1 MLTFAASAVFA
12 TAMTMPAAPVVPD
25 VPNHGADT
33 TIPEVAIASGRLD
46 TLVAAVKAAGLA
58 EALSGEGPFTVFA
71 PTDAA
76 FSRLGEDTLA
86 GLLEPSQRATLG
98 RILKHHVLAGRYDA
112 GRLVGMTE
120 VETLAGTTL
129 PLEVVRGRLLVG
141 EAAVETA
148 DIDGGNGVVH
158 LIDRVLLPP
167 KMVSPLETLIEN
179 AVSRGAPIFNDGDT
193 ASCAAIYATALE
205 AAILTDGFGIEEGAR
220 RRIAARLEEI
230 AAMGDSREQAWA
242 YRRIMDSLFAA
253 ATRGEMSAA
262 ASPRRPISAAAP
274 ESSSGRTI
282 FTFDGEGEM
291 DGWYTVL
298 DGVMGGR
305 STGRIAAG
313 EGSLVFDGATSLE
326 NNGGFSSMRVDL
338 PAGRFAGFDAV
349 KLRVKGDG
357 REYRL
362 GAKASRG
369 AGAGGYW
376 APFPTE
382 MDEWIEVVM
391 PISKLERHFMGQR
404 LPGRIDPEDVRTLE
418 VYIYD
423 KKAGPFRLE
432 IDSIE
437 AVRMAD
443 QPFDA

>member
-1 MLTFAASAVFA
+1 MIQIATSVLLATTMSAAAFPTA
-12 TAMTMPAAPVVPD
+12 TS
-25 VPNHGADT
+25 DT
-33 TIPEVAIASGRLD
+33 TIPEVAVASGRLD

-76 FSRLGEDTLA
+76 FSRLGEDTLV
-86 GLLEPSQRATLG
+86 GLLEPGQRETLG
-98 RILKHHVLAGRYDA
+98 RILKHHVLAGRFDA
-112 GRLVGMTE
+112 ARLVGMSE

-141 EAAVETA
+141 DAAVETA
-148 DIDGGNGVVH
+148 DVDGGNGVVH

-167 KMVSPLETLIEN
+167 RAVSPLETLIEN
-179 AVSRGAPIFNDGDT
+179 AVNRGAPIFNDGDT

-205 AAILTDGFGIEEGAR
+205 AAVLTDGFGIDAGAR
-220 RRIAARLEEI
+220 RRIAARLDEI
-230 AAMGDSREQAWA
+230 AAMADTREQAWS

-253 ATRGEMSAA
+253 ASRGEMSATSA
-262 ASPRRPISAAAP
+262 ASTAPAAAP
-274 ESSSGRTI
+274 AAARSTPSESGRTI
-282 FTFDGEGEM
+282 FAFDRGGEA
-291 DGWYTVL
+291 DAWYTVV

-313 EGSLVFDGATSLE
+313 EGTLVFDGATSLE

-338 PAGRFAGFDAV
+338 PAGRFEGFDAV

-376 APFPTE
+376 APFATE
-382 MDEWIEVVM
+382 RGEWIDVVV
-391 PISKLERHFMGQR
+391 PIATLERHFMGQR
-404 LPGRIDPEDVRTLE
+404 LPGRLDPNDLRTLE
-418 VYIYD
+418 FYIYD

-437 AVRMAD
+437 AVRMKD

>member
-1 MLTFAASAVFA
+1 MLTIAAAVVAA
-12 TAMTMPAAPVVPD
+12 TAISAPLETPT
-25 VPNHGADT
+25 ADT
-33 TIPEVAIASGRLD
+33 TIPEVAVASGRLD

-71 PTDAA
+71 PTDEA
-76 FSRLGEDTLA
+76 FARLGGDTLA
-86 GLLEPSQRATLG
+86 GLLQPAQLPTLQ

-112 GRLVGMTE
+112 GRLVGMNE
-120 VETLAGTTL
+120 VETLAGTSL

-141 EAAVETA
+141 DAAVETA

-167 KMVSPLETLIEN
+167 KMISPLETLIEN
-179 AVSRGAPIFNDGDT
+179 AVNRGAPIFNDGDT

-230 AAMGDSREQAWA
+230 AAMGDTREQAWA

-253 ATRGEMSAA
+253 ASRGEMSAA
-262 ASPRRPISAAAP
+262 AAPAEREAAAP
-274 ESSSGRTI
+274 SGSGRTL
-282 FTFDGEGEM
+282 FTFADRDQF

-313 EGSLVFDGATSLE
+313 EDTLVFDGATSLE

-338 PAGRFAGFDAV
+338 AAGRFDGFDAV

-376 APFPTE
+376 APFATE
-382 MDEWIEVVM
+382 MGEWIDVVV

-404 LPGRIDPEDVRTLE
+404 LPGRLDPADLRVLE
-418 VYIYD
+418 FYIYD

-437 AVRMAD
+437 AVRMSD

>member
-1 MLTFAASAVFA
+1 MIDLAA
-12 TAMTMPAAPVVPD
+12 TAVLAVAMSAPS
-25 VPNHGADT
+25 GLAEADT
-33 TIPEVAIASGRLD
+33 TIPEVAVASGRLD

-58 EALSGEGPFTVFA
+58 EALSSEGPFTVFA
-71 PTDAA
+71 PTDEA
-76 FSRLGEDTLA
+76 FARLGEATLA
-86 GLLEPSQRATLG
+86 GLLEPSQLPTLQ

-112 GRLVGMTE
+112 GRLVGMNE
-120 VETLAGTTL
+120 VETLAETTL

-141 EAAVETA
+141 ESVVESA

-167 KMVSPLETLIEN
+167 KMISPLETLIEN
-179 AVSRGAPIFNDGDT
+179 AVNRGAPIFNDGDT
-193 ASCAAIYATALE
+193 AACAAIYATALE
-205 AAILTDGFGIEEGAR
+205 AAILTDGFGIDAGAR
-220 RRIAARLEEI
+220 RRIAARLGEI
-230 AAMGDSREQAWA
+230 SAMGDTREQAWA

-253 ATRGEMSAA
+253 ASRGEMSVSSATV
-262 ASPRRPISAAAP
+262 PAAAP
-274 ESSSGRTI
+274 ARNVEAARSGSGRTI
-282 FTFDGEGEM
+282 FTFDDRREGES
-291 DGWYTVL
+291 WYTVL

-305 STGRIAAG
+305 STGRIAT
-313 EGSLVFDGATSLE
+313 GSGTLVFDGATSLE
-326 NNGGFSSMRVDL
+326 NNGGFSSMRVDV
-338 PAGRFAGFDAV
+338 PAGRFDGFDAV

-376 APFPTE
+376 APFATE
-382 MDEWIEVVM
+382 SGEWIEVVV

-404 LPGRIDPEDVRTLE
+404 LPGRLDPADLRTLE
-418 VYIYD
+418 IYIYD

-432 IDSIE
+432 IDTIE